1 MTDSKKMIP
10 LSELTLLDRFL
21 FDAVMEN
28 DDIHKTIL
36 QIILGRD
43 IALLTKNQT
52 EKELR
57 TSPFYVRFEW
67 TYMLWMKKKSSIIP
81 KCRNS

>member
-21 FDAVMEN
+21 FDTVMEN
-28 DDIHKTIL
+28 EDIHKTIL

-43 IALLTKNQT
+43 IALLTKKSNREGT
-52 EKELR
+52 EDKP
-57 TSPFYVRFEW
+57 PFTFDSNGRICYG
-67 TYMLWMKKKSSIIP
+67 
-81 KCRNS
+81 

>member
-21 FDAVMEN
+21 FDTVMEN
-28 DDIHKTIL
+28 EDIHKTIL

-43 IALLTKNQT
+43 IALLTTNREGT
-52 EKELR
+52 EDKP
-57 TSPFYVRFEW
+57 PFTFDSNGRICYG
-67 TYMLWMKKKSSIIP
+67 
-81 KCRNS
+81 